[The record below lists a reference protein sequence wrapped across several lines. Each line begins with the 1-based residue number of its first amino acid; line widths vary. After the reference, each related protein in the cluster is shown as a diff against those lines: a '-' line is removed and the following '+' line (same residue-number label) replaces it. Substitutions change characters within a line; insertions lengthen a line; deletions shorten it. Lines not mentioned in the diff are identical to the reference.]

1 MDCFKKGSKRFRLYM
16 NELPEKIIRLD
27 DGAEFVLNENQTY
40 SIKCMIPFRQIGHLI
55 NEYTFDQL
63 MINNAGYFK
72 ISDGTEDLEEM
83 RKNWVKRYTHN
94 NDGHG
99 DYD

>member
-1 MDCFKKGSKRFRLYM
+1 MEK
-16 NELPEKIIRLD
+16 LPERIIRLD

-40 SIKCMIPFRQIGHLI
+40 SIKFMIPVRQSGHLI
-55 NEYTFDQL
+55 GEYTFDQL

-72 ISDGTEDLEEM
+72 VADGTEDLEAM
-83 RKNWVKRYTHN
+83 LKNWEMKCSHN

-99 DYD
+99 DYE